1 MAAGVGV
8 GQILGLFREVRELDG
23 VPPRIV
29 ISGPG
34 AEGIA
39 AALALSGKRSAI
51 AVDGDPAAAA
61 VIVRIVE
68 GDPEE
73 KERAILRRLAKK
85 QVPIIVLRRGGSQ
98 RIPHV
103 LADDVV
109 DLGRDDLGP
118 DDIAAVAGAIAGVAG
133 SSGPPLAA
141 ALPVLLAP
149 VCRRLVARTA
159 FANAALAASSRLG
172 HAQLPLLTL
181 AQARML
187 LLLGVAR
194 GETLPREPEEL
205 LRAVGPYLV
214 AALGTGFG
222 ARAVVRRLPHRGPI
236 VRATVAY
243 GGTRALG
250 MAALRR

>member
-1 MAAGVGV
+1 MPAGIGV
-8 GQILGLFREVRELDG
+8 GQILGLFREVRGLDG
-23 VPPRIV
+23 ASPRIV

-34 AEGIA
+34 AEGVA
-39 AALALSGKRSAI
+39 AALAVAGDRSAI
-51 AVDGDPAAAA
+51 AIDGDPAAAA
-61 VIVRIVE
+61 VVVRIVE
-68 GDPEE
+68 GDPGEG
-73 KERAILRRLAKK
+73 ERAILRRLAKK
-85 QVPIIVLRRGGSQ
+85 HVPVIVLRRGGSL

-109 DLGRDDLGP
+109 DVGTDDLGA
-118 DDIAAVAGAIAGVAG
+118 DDIGRVAGAIVGVAG
-133 SSGPPLAA
+133 SSAPPLAA

-159 FANAALAASSRLG
+159 FANAAFASARLG

-205 LRAVGPYLV
+205 LRTAGPYLV

-222 ARAVVRRLPHRGPI
+222 ARALVRRLPRRGPI
-236 VRATVAY
+236 VRATIAY

-250 MAALRR
+250 LAALRR